1 MPSYTEDEARGKWC
15 PFARSVAPVDYGY
28 RDRVGNPILQAAPH
42 NRDNPNGSIPAC
54 IASSCM
60 AWRWESEKPLKDI
73 DLVNSEVVEIKPRL
87 GYCGLCGKPEW
98 GI

>member
-1 MPSYTEDEARGKWC
+1 MSSHTEAEARGKWC
-15 PFARSVAPVDYGY
+15 PFARS
-28 RDRVGNPILQAAPH
+28 AAPISGYNAAGQQIYQLSAH
-42 NRDNPNGSIPAC
+42 NRDNPSGNIPAC

-60 AWRWESEKPLKDI
+60 AWRWETEKAICEI
-73 DLVNSEVVEIKPRL
+73 DMVSSEVVENKPRL